1 MTNGGGRRKNRK
13 TKLNGGCGDVCVG
26 GGKKDFKLKFRI
38 NSNERARLI
47 TFGGKEKFIVGIIAV
62 IFIFTSALKHAME
75 EKKEGEKGDKDD
87 KDSRGK
93 HNSDKGEDGDHDDG
107 EEEEG
112 AVDKKS
118 GLPHFI
124 KRIIMPTV

>member
-75 EKKEGEKGDKDD
+75 DNKNKTQGEKKGKNEE
-87 KDSRGK
+87 DSR
-93 HNSDKGEDGDHDDG
+93 KGG
-107 EEEEG
+107 EEEEREEEEREEEG